1 MTPRGGR
8 AGGGGPGLDPC
19 REVEPRILIASPDR
33 DLRYYCRGLVKRKR
47 ALLGSNPPRNSRLET
62 HSDGTGADRNWP
74 APATGR
80 SRSHHLLQ
88 ASGYISPSL
97 KKPLTITRPGT
108 MVAGLASGIA
118 VA

>member
-1 MTPRGGR
+1 MTLRSAADTRSATGQQTKREAR
-8 AGGGGPGLDPC
+8 AELHPC
-19 REVEPRILIASPDR
+19 GEVEQRISIASPDR
-33 DLRYYCRGLVKRKR
+33 DWLLCRRLVKRKR

-88 ASGYISPSL
+88 ASE
-97 KKPLTITRPGT
+97 
-108 MVAGLASGIA
+108 
-118 VA
+118 